1 MKTRSAKRPARSV
14 GIVPASGVTAFAP
27 YVVPRLATP
36 VDLFLDGNEG
46 AVPPVSLL
54 ERLAA
59 QGPDLMR
66 RYPDARALEALLADR
81 LGVTPDR
88 VVVTAGADDA
98 IDRICRAVLAPG
110 REMVLPIP
118 TFEMFARYAALAGAA
133 VRTVPWL
140 TGPYPL
146 RRVLAAS
153 GPRTA
158 MVPVVSPNN
167 PTGAVARP
175 SDVERLSR
183 ELPGA
188 LVVADLAYAEFAGE
202 DLTRGALSRPNVVVT
217 RSLSKAW
224 GMAGL
229 RVGYAAGPADLMGWL
244 RSAGAPYAV
253 SRVSLAL
260 AVERLAMPGADRDV
274 ARFAARVGRE
284 RAALARAIRGGGGV
298 AFPSQANFV
307 MARFR
312 RPDAESVRA
321 GLAGLGIAVRSF
333 PGKPELAGCLRITC
347 PGEEKAFRRL
357 ADGLRTVLAPQALLL
372 DMDGVLADVSA
383 SYREAIR
390 WTAASYGVSVGRA
403 EISAAKKE
411 PGSNNDW
418 EVTRRLVARRGV
430 RTTLAEVTRR
440 FEDLYQGKDG
450 RAGFRETERLIPSRR
465 LLARLARRVKLG
477 VVTGRPRSD
486 AARFLRE
493 AGIDRL
499 IRTCVSLE
507 DAPLKPDPAPVRLAM
522 RRLGVSRA
530 WYLGDTPDDMRAA
543 RGAGAVPV
551 GFLAPG
557 EERGEA
563 EGALARA
570 GAGRVVASFEE
581 LERILP

>member
-1 MKTRSAKRPARSV
+1 MSAMNAKRV
-14 GIVPASGVTAFAP
+14 GIVPTKGVTAFAP
-27 YVVPRLATP
+27 YAVPRLATP

-46 AVPPVSLL
+46 AVPPVALL
-54 ERLAA
+54 ARLSR

-66 RYPDARALEALLADR
+66 RYPDARVLEEILAGR
-81 LGVTPDR
+81 LGVAPDR
-88 VVVTAGADDA
+88 VIVTAGADDA
-98 IDRICRAVLAPG
+98 IDRICRTVLAPG

-118 TFEMFARYAALAGAA
+118 TFEMFARYAGLAGAA

-140 TGPYPL
+140 TGAYPL
-146 RRVLAAS
+146 NAVLAAA

-175 SDVERLSR
+175 SDIERLSR
-183 ELPGA
+183 NLPGA
-188 LVVADLAYAEFAGE
+188 LIVADLAYAEFAEE
-202 DLTRGALSRPNVVVT
+202 DLTAAALSRPNVVVV

-229 RVGYAAGPADLMGWL
+229 RVGYAAGPADLVGWL

-260 AVERLAMPGADRDV
+260 AAGRLAMPGADRDV
-274 ARFAARVGRE
+274 GRFVARVARE
-284 RAALARAIRGGGGV
+284 RTALARAIREGGGKP
-298 AFPSQANFV
+298 FPSQANFV
-307 MARFR
+307 MARFA

-333 PGKPELAGCLRITC
+333 PGKAELEGCLRITC
-347 PGEEKAFRRL
+347 PGTEKGFRRL
-357 ADGLRTVLAPQALLL
+357 MDGMRTVLAPQALLL

-440 FEDLYQGKDG
+440 FEDLYQGKEG
-450 RAGFRETERLIPSRR
+450 RAGFRERERLIPARG
-465 LLARLARRVKLG
+465 LLARLARRIKLG
-477 VVTGRPRSD
+477 VVTGRPRAD
-486 AARFLRE
+486 AARFLAE

-499 IRTCVSLE
+499 VGTCVCLE

-543 RGAGAVPV
+543 RGAGVVPV

-557 EERGEA
+557 EERKAA
-563 EGALARA
+563 ESALARA
-570 GAGRVVASFEE
+570 GAGRVVETFEE
-581 LERILP
+581 LEGMLP